1 MLNRIT
7 VVGAGNVGAT
17 AAQRLAEKQLARTV
31 VMVDVVE
38 GLPQGKALDQ
48 WQAGPIE
55 GFDTRMVGANDY
67 GAAAGSDIVVVTAG
81 IARKPGMSRD
91 DLVRTN
97 VGIVRDVAQQVKQ
110 HCPQAIVV
118 VVSNPLDVMCWVM
131 KQVTGFPRERVFGM
145 AGVLDTARFRSFLAA
160 ALEVSVEDIQAMVL
174 GGHGDTMVPLIS
186 HTTISGIPVAQLL
199 DGPTLD
205 HIVQRTRDGG
215 AEIVAHL
222 KTGSAFYAPS
232 AAVVQMVEAIV
243 RDTHRLLPCAAW
255 LDGEYGLSGVYVGV
269 PCKLGRRGL
278 EQIVEIELA
287 PDERAALKK
296 SADAVKETM
305 AVVKL

>member
-55 GFDTRMVGANDY
+55 GFDTRVVGANDY
-67 GAAAGSDIVVVTAG
+67 GAAAGSEIVVVTAG

-97 VGIVRDVAQQVKQ
+97 VGIVRDVAQQIKQ

-205 HIVQRTRDGG
+205 QIVQRTRDGG

>member
-97 VGIVRDVAQQVKQ
+97 VGIVRDVAQQIKQ

-305 AVVKL
+305 AVVKV

>member
-97 VGIVRDVAQQVKQ
+97 VGIVRDVAQQIKQ

-160 ALEVSVEDIQAMVL
+160 ALDVSVEDIQAMVL

-305 AVVKL
+305 AVVKV